1 MVVIHT
7 KSENIL
13 KLYYLSHKTQA
24 DLLSG
29 YTGQFVDQAGWKGLE
44 TDERREPART
54 LSAVGYFQR
63 METLHRG

>member
-13 KLYYLSHKTQA
+13 RLYYLSHKTQA

-44 TDERREPART
+44 TDERLEPART
-54 LSAVGYFQR
+54 LAAVGYFQR
-63 METLHRG
+63 METLRRG